1 LIRNCR
7 SSKKE
12 KVLSLTAS
20 DFVASVLAVLS
31 AVTALSN
38 GDASLID
45 LALDLALELAGL
57 ARFRS
62 CNVQRWRIFNSEVK
76 LESESS
82 SHADP
87 RRQLFD
93 LTLHHTRLHRL
104 LNSLFLLSVLLFWC
118 PASYST
124 YVIWILAPLTNT
136 RHAQTHKTCKTQLQL
151 ECILFQQQL
160 NVNWLLL

>member
-45 LALDLALELAGL
+45 LALELAGQ

-93 LTLHHTRLHRL
+93 LTLNHTRLHRL
-104 LNSLFLLSVLLFWC
+104 LNSFSSPFHYSGVWRRILTSFEFWRLSQ
-118 PASYST
+118 T
-124 YVIWILAPLTNT
+124 LAM
-136 RHAQTHKTCKTQLQL
+136 HKHIKRVKHSCSHSA
-151 ECILFQQQL
+151 FSFS
-160 NVNWLLL
+160 NN